1 MDCIISN
8 GETSSGII
16 LNNNTMTVLDCGT
29 AVSTTVDFGGSMCVF
44 SGGKAN
50 NTTVNS
56 MGSMTVFHGGTATD
70 TTVFSSGGLYVSS
83 SGMANGT
90 TVSSGGYMR
99 VSSGGTANTV
109 TVKPDGVLA
118 VSAGAIVSSV
128 ILNEG
133 GLAQI
138 EGTATGIIVE
148 EDSWL
153 SLRSGGEAIN
163 TTVNAGSIKVSTGG
177 HATSTVINSGG
188 DLNVYNNGQVVSTEI
203 SFAGWMKV
211 LSGGTATNTTILK
224 DGDMYVSSGATVTNV
239 DVNAGGYMLIRSGA
253 TIEEVRENGGYVDIL
268 NGANVGFLSNTF
280 SGLTL
285 SDSATVHSMTKA
297 VDIILEM
304 NGLLT
309 VFSGGTVNSITL
321 KTLGSMCV
329 SSGGKLTGQI
339 MLEDGAVTSVE
350 EGSILDF
357 DISELA
363 PGSVARVNDLS
374 LVQGTPLYTLT
385 VSDSPAIG
393 VYSLAAGAAEFQSS
407 ITVVNTSGTD
417 LGMLKVGDTLKIG
430 EKDCTLNLG
439 DSTLTL
445 VVKTQSALPEDLV
458 GTKDRVSWKTP
469 EPERCVVEYSTDSF
483 LHGIQVTTTTNAMD
497 MLALPAG
504 TYQWRVRIEDSDQ
517 WIDGNEILSDNIPGT
532 AKVLQSNSDGDG
544 DIFFTTANETW
555 ESIYYAQHVGSVNDW
570 TGTNEMISANG
581 RNRIKNF
588 FFGSD
593 DANILC
599 LTDDANGDAVFVD
612 DEFTE
617 LPEEIK
623 TQQSRIA
630 RIDEIRC
637 GAGDDIVDMTSNRIE
652 YIGDG
657 LTIRG
662 GAGND
667 VIWAN
672 KGENKLFG
680 DAGDDR
686 IVGAS
691 GNDVIAGSTGND
703 RMHGGGGD
711 DVFTF
716 CENWGTDTVEQLAT
730 GSVTLWFASGDESN
744 WNAELL
750 TYMDGD
756 NSVTVT
762 GVTADRIT
770 LKFGENSPGDK
781 EQFDLLSGM
790 GAFLGFS
797 SELVFEES
805 DNGLLASLQV

>member
-1 MDCIISN
+1 MEVI
-8 GETSSGII
+8 SSGIVAVSAGVSSTGLYVIQEGILQVLNKGWAEDIGLANGGNAYVSSGGILYVGTISAGGTATI
-16 LNNNTMTVLDCGT
+16 LNEGYVQDITVGSGGLCLVSSVGSASMSLIQSGGTQIVYADAVAPSATVLVGGT
-29 AVSTTVDFGGSMCVF
+29 LQVSGGYARVPIVSQGGTLYIGDNGMIDRAQIFGTIEVDTGAAANSASVLDGGAASIRSGGYAYDMTID
-44 SGGKAN
+44 SGGKLDVCSGGRVLYTSVYGGEVKVSAGGSSLSTRINGGTVILDSDEESGAFASNTIVYLGGVLIISSGATAMKVREYGGYVEVLDGAN
-50 NTTVNS
+50 VTFASNAISGLAVASGNSATAHTGTTVNS
-56 MGSMTVFHGGTATD
+56 A
-70 TTVFSSGGLYVSS
+70 
-83 SGMANGT
+83 
-90 TVSSGGYMR
+90 
-99 VSSGGTANTV
+99 
-109 TVKPDGVLA
+109 
-118 VSAGAIVSSV
+118 
-128 ILNEG
+128 
-133 GLAQI
+133 
-138 EGTATGIIVE
+138 
-148 EDSWL
+148 
-153 SLRSGGEAIN
+153 
-163 TTVNAGSIKVSTGG
+163 
-177 HATSTVINSGG
+177 
-188 DLNVYNNGQVVSTEI
+188 
-203 SFAGWMKV
+203 
-211 LSGGTATNTTILK
+211 
-224 DGDMYVSSGATVTNV
+224 
-239 DVNAGGYMLIRSGA
+239 
-253 TIEEVRENGGYVDIL
+253 
-268 NGANVGFLSNTF
+268 
-280 SGLTL
+280 
-285 SDSATVHSMTKA
+285 A
-297 VDIILEM
+297 VDSDGKLE
-304 NGLLT
+304 
-309 VFSGGTVNSITL
+309 VF
-321 KTLGSMCV
+321 
-329 SSGGKLTGQI
+329 SGGKLTGQ
-339 MLEDGAVTSVE
+339 MTFADGAIVSAYENAV
-350 EGSILDF
+350 LDF

-385 VSDSPAIG
+385 VSDSPATGI
-393 VYSLAAGAAEFQSS
+393 YFLADGAAEFQGS
-407 ITVVNTSGTD
+407 ITVVNTTGTD

-430 EKDCTLNLG
+430 EKDCTLNLN

-445 VVKTQSALPEDLV
+445 VVKTQSPLPEELV

-544 DIFFTTANETW
+544 DIFFATADETW
-555 ESIYYAQHVGSVNDW
+555 EVGYYAQHVGSVNDW
-570 TGTNEMISANG
+570 TGTNDIVSANG
-581 RNRIKNF
+581 RNRIKTF

-630 RIDEIRC
+630 KINEIRC
-637 GAGDDIVDMTSNRIE
+637 GAGDDIVDMTSQRFE
-652 YIGDG
+652 YVGNG

-667 VIWAN
+667 TLWAN
-672 KGENKLFG
+672 TGENKLFG

-691 GNDVIAGSTGND
+691 GNDVIAGGIGSD

-744 WNAELL
+744 WNVSTL
-750 TYMDGD
+750 TYTDGD